1 MDGQSLLSQLTH
13 WSLAHGNVYHLRE
26 NYKRKAWN
34 YIYIYI
40 CDVKLGFCTEFLP
53 LQQNIGTDLIYFCKT
68 LRLRQNG
75 RHLLDD
81 IFKCLFLNENVSVA
95 IKIVLG
101 FVAEGPI
108 NSIPELFQVMAWRR
122 PSEKPLSETMMIRLP
137 SLDLNELMS
146 VLYDSSNRDG
156 MNMVEVMVFCKEK

>member
-1 MDGQSLLSQLTH
+1 MKL
-13 WSLAHGNVYHLRE
+13 
-26 NYKRKAWN
+26 
-34 YIYIYI
+34 YIYIYTYVYI
-40 CDVKLGFCTEFLP
+40 CDVKLGFCTEFLL

-75 RHLLDD
+75 RHLPDD

-95 IKIVLG
+95 IKIVLW

-108 NSIPELFQVMAWRR
+108 NSIPALFQVMAWRR

-137 SLDLNELMS
+137 SLDLNEENKVTMDVDNNCRHTL
-146 VLYDSSNRDG
+146 R
-156 MNMVEVMVFCKEK
+156 